1 VGNNNNNNIFGKRN
15 KRRRWSRPSKPKETR
30 FTFGLV
36 LFYFIFTSLCDG
48 DGPLAAAEMAVDE
61 MCCVWEMPT
70 MKSYRRYVA

>member
-1 VGNNNNNNIFGKRN
+1 VESAIKTERNSIYFWVGFI
-15 KRRRWSRPSKPKETR
+15 
-30 FTFGLV
+30 
-36 LFYFIFTSLCDG
+36 LFFIFTSLCDG